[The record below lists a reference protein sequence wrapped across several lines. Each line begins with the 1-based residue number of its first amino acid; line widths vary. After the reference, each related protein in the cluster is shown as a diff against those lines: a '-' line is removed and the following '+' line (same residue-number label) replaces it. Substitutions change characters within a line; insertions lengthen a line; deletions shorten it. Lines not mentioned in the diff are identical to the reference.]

1 MSEHA
6 VDETATIEKTTMLR
20 AVGVRVRQ
28 GIRDL
33 LPTTSLTLREGE
45 VAVAVGPPGGGHTS
59 LALALAGRLRLDAGR
74 VELDGDATPRVLQA
88 AVALVDVPGVS
99 EPDEMVP
106 FRTILGEELA
116 MAGRKPSATAIDDWL
131 GEYDLATDITTEEV
145 PPAPRLEILG
155 RMASLRP
162 GTRFLVLTYPE
173 RLGLPVEDWL
183 AVANDLAEAAP
194 RPGVLVTASAAVVI
208 PAGVRTFTIG
218 PTEEA

>member
-1 MSEHA
+1 MSEDA
-6 VDETATIEKTTMLR
+6 VEEETTTLR
-20 AVGVRVRQ
+20 ATGVRARQ
-28 GIRDL
+28 GARDL

-45 VAVAVGPPGGGHTS
+45 VVVAVGPPGGGHTS

-74 VELDGDATPRVLQA
+74 VEMDGDASPRVLQG

-116 MAGRKPSATAIDDWL
+116 MAKHRPSAAAIDRWL
-131 GEYDLATDITTEEV
+131 GEYDLATDITTEAV
-145 PPAPRLEILG
+145 PPRPRLEILG

-173 RLGLPVEDWL
+173 RLGLPVGDWL
-183 AVANDLAEAAP
+183 DIAYDIAGAGQ
-194 RPGVLVTASAAVVI
+194 RPGVLVTASRAAVI
-208 PAGVRTFTIG
+208 PSGVRTFTIG

>member
-1 MSEHA
+1 MSED
-6 VDETATIEKTTMLR
+6 VVEEETTRLR
-20 AVGVRVRQ
+20 ALGVRVQQ
-28 GIRDL
+28 GTRNL
-33 LPTTSLTLREGE
+33 LPTTSLTLRGGE
-45 VAVAVGPPGGGHTS
+45 VAVAMGPPGGGHTS

-74 VELDGDATPRVLQA
+74 VEMDGDASPRALQA

-116 MAGRKPSATAIDDWL
+116 MAKRKPSAAAIDGWL
-131 GEYDLATDITTEEV
+131 GEYDLGTGVTTEAV
-145 PPAPRLEILG
+145 PPGPRLEILA
-155 RMASLRP
+155 RMALLRP

-173 RLGLPVEDWL
+173 RLGLPVARWL
-183 AVANDLAEAAP
+183 EIADDLAGSET
-194 RPGVLVTASAAVVI
+194 RPGVLVTASAAVSI

>member
-1 MSEHA
+1 MSEDA
-6 VDETATIEKTTMLR
+6 VEEETTTLR
-20 AVGVRVRQ
+20 ATGVRARQ
-28 GIRDL
+28 GARDL

-74 VELDGDATPRVLQA
+74 VEMDGDASPRVLQG

-116 MAGRKPSATAIDDWL
+116 MAKRRPSGVAIDRWL
-131 GEYDLATDITTEEV
+131 GEYDLATDITTEAV
-145 PPAPRLEILG
+145 PPRPRLEILG
-155 RMASLRP
+155 RMAALRP

-173 RLGLPVEDWL
+173 RLGLPAGDWL
-183 AVANDLAEAAP
+183 DIASDLAGAGP
-194 RPGVLVTASAAVVI
+194 RPGVLVTASRAAVI
-208 PAGVRTFTIG
+208 PSGVRTFTIG

>member
-1 MSEHA
+1 MSDEA
-6 VDETATIEKTTMLR
+6 VDEETTTLR
-20 AVGVRVRQ
+20 ATGVRARQ
-28 GIRDL
+28 GARDL
-33 LPTTSLTLREGE
+33 LPTTTLTLRGGE

-74 VELDGDATPRVLQA
+74 VALDGDASPRVLQG

-116 MAGRKPSATAIDDWL
+116 MAKHKPSAAAIDRWL
-131 GEYDLATDITTEEV
+131 GDYALAGDITTEAV
-145 PPAPRLEILG
+145 PPRPRLEILG
-155 RMASLRP
+155 RMAALRP

-173 RLGLPVEDWL
+173 RLGLPVEEWL
-183 AVANDLAEAAP
+183 AIAEDLAGAGP
-194 RPGVLVTASAAVVI
+194 RPGVLVTASPAAVI
-208 PAGVRTFTIG
+208 PSDVRTFTIG

>member
-1 MSEHA
+1 MSEDA
-6 VDETATIEKTTMLR
+6 VEEETTTLR
-20 AVGVRVRQ
+20 ALGIRVRQ
-28 GIRDL
+28 GARDL
-33 LPTTSLTLREGE
+33 LPTTSLTLSGGE

-74 VELDGDATPRVLQA
+74 VDLDGDATPRSLQA

-116 MAGRKPSATAIDDWL
+116 MAKHRPSAAAIDRWL
-131 GEYDLATDITTEEV
+131 GEYDLATDITTEAV
-145 PPAPRLEILG
+145 PPGPRLEILG

-183 AVANDLAEAAP
+183 DVAYDLAGAGQ
-194 RPGVLVTASAAVVI
+194 RPGVLVTASRAAVI
-208 PAGVRTFTIG
+208 PTGVPTFTIG

>member
-1 MSEHA
+1 MSEDA
-6 VDETATIEKTTMLR
+6 VDEEKTRLR
-20 AVGVRVRQ
+20 ALGVRVRQ
-28 GIRDL
+28 GARDL
-33 LPTTSLTLREGE
+33 LPTTSLTLRGGE

-74 VELDGDATPRVLQA
+74 VELDGDASPRVLQA

-116 MAGRKPSATAIDDWL
+116 MAKQKPSAAAIDGWL
-131 GEYDLATDITTEEV
+131 GEYALASGITTEAV
-145 PPAPRLEILG
+145 PPVPRLEILA
-155 RMASLRP
+155 RMALLRP

-173 RLGLPVEDWL
+173 RLGLPVAQWL
-183 AVANDLAEAAP
+183 EIADDLAGSES
-194 RPGVLVTASAAVVI
+194 RPGVLVTASRAVTI

>member
-1 MSEHA
+1 MSEDA
-6 VDETATIEKTTMLR
+6 VDEETTTLR
-20 AVGVRVRQ
+20 ALGVRVRQ
-28 GIRDL
+28 GARDL
-33 LPTTSLTLREGE
+33 LPTTSLTLSGGE

-74 VELDGDATPRVLQA
+74 VDLDGDATPRVLQA

-116 MAGRKPSATAIDDWL
+116 MAKHRPSAAAIDRWL
-131 GEYDLATDITTEEV
+131 GEYDLATDITTEAV
-145 PPAPRLEILG
+145 PPRPRLEILG

-162 GTRFLVLTYPE
+162 GTCVLVLTYPE
-173 RLGLPVEDWL
+173 RLGLPVGDWL
-183 AVANDLAEAAP
+183 DVAYDLAGAGP
-194 RPGVLVTASAAVVI
+194 RPGVLVTASRAAAI
-208 PAGVRTFTIG
+208 PTGVPTFTIG

>member
-1 MSEHA
+1 MSADAGGE
-6 VDETATIEKTTMLR
+6 ETRLR
-20 AVGVRVRQ
+20 ALGARVRQ
-28 GIRDL
+28 GVRDL
-33 LPTTSLTLREGE
+33 LPTTSLTLHGGE

-74 VELDGDATPRVLQA
+74 VEVDGDASPRALQD

-116 MAGRKPSATAIDDWL
+116 MARRTPSAVAIDRWL
-131 GEYDLATDITTEEV
+131 AEYDLATDITTEAV
-145 PPAPRLEILG
+145 PPRPRLEILG
-155 RMASLRP
+155 RTALLRS

-183 AVANDLAEAAP
+183 AVAYDLAGTEP
-194 RPGVLVTASAAVVI
+194 GPGVLVTASAAVAI
-208 PAGVRTFTIG
+208 PDDVRTFPIG
-218 PTEEA
+218 PREKA

>member
-1 MSEHA
+1 MSEDA
-6 VDETATIEKTTMLR
+6 VEEEAPTLR
-20 AVGVRVRQ
+20 ALGVRARQ
-28 GIRDL
+28 RARDL
-33 LPTTSLTLREGE
+33 LPTTSLTLRGGE

-74 VELDGDATPRVLQA
+74 IDLDGDASPRALQA

-116 MAGRKPSATAIDDWL
+116 MAKHKPRAAAIDRWL
-131 GEYDLATDITTEEV
+131 GEYDLAPDLTTEAV
-145 PPAPRLEILG
+145 PPRPRLEILG

-173 RLGLPVEDWL
+173 RLGLPVGDWL
-183 AVANDLAEAAP
+183 KVAYDLAGAGP
-194 RPGVLVTASAAVVI
+194 RPGVLVTASRAAVI
-208 PAGVRTFTIG
+208 PTGVPTFTIG

>member
-1 MSEHA
+1 MSEEA
-6 VDETATIEKTTMLR
+6 VEEEATTLR
-20 AVGVRVRQ
+20 ATGVRARQ
-28 GIRDL
+28 GARDL

-74 VELDGDATPRVLQA
+74 VALDGDASPRVLQS

-116 MAGRKPSATAIDDWL
+116 MARHKPSRSVIDHWL
-131 GEYDLATDITTEEV
+131 GKYDLALDITTEAV
-145 PPAPRLEILG
+145 PPGPRLEILG
-155 RMASLRP
+155 RMAAMRP

-173 RLGLPVEDWL
+173 RLGLPVGDWL
-183 AVANDLAEAAP
+183 AIAKDLAGAAP
-194 RPGVLVTASAAVVI
+194 EPGVLVTASPAAVI
-208 PAGVRTFTIG
+208 PTGVRTFTIG